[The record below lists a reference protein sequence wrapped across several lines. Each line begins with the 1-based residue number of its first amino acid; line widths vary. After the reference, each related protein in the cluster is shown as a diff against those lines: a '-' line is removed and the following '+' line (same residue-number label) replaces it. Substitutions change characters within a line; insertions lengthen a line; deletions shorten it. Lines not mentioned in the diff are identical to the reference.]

1 MNILKFFTVLS
12 LFVGNALWGT
22 DRFLYWNYVLSTS
35 IKRYSTSDWIDIFS
49 KSHTICYTGAVILS
63 NGDFKSSPLPE
74 NFIDL
79 SKNYKIRLIPL
90 ISTISKNNS
99 SFLKSNTTIK
109 VGIQNLVHFL
119 EQNSEIAGL
128 HLDIESLSK
137 SEIPNYKKF
146 IRMLK
151 QRLPKEKVLTIAIFP
166 QLEFPNRNLVT
177 HSDLFQEQSIDE
189 FVLMSYDF
197 HSSKTNPGPVTSI
210 SLTRKN
216 LEFLLKQIP
225 SSKLW
230 LGLPLY
236 GYFWNQSGKV
246 KILTQNDFRKLKE
259 NSEIIPNEDGFTVL
273 KNKNGIGY
281 ISDLNTLEKYKELT
295 QSYGL
300 KGSAFWRIGF

>member
-22 DRFLYWNYVLSTS
+22 DRFLYWNYALTAS
-35 IKRYSTSDWIDIFS
+35 IERYSTSDWMDIFS

-63 NGDFKSSPLPE
+63 NGDFKPSALPK
-74 NFIDL
+74 NFMDL

-99 SFLKSNTTIK
+99 SFLKSNISIK
-109 VGIQNLVHFL
+109 IGIQNLIHFL
-119 EQNSEIAGL
+119 KQNPEIAGL

-146 IRMLK
+146 IQMLK

-166 QLEFPNRNLVT
+166 QLEFPNRNLII
-177 HSDLFQEQSIDE
+177 HSDLLQEKSIDE

-197 HSSKTNPGPVTSI
+197 HSPKTNPGPVTSI
-210 SLTRKN
+210 SLTKKN

-236 GYFWNQSGKV
+236 GYFWNQNGKV
-246 KILTQNDFRKLKE
+246 KILTQNDFRNLKE

-273 KNKNGIGY
+273 KNKNGTGY
-281 ISDLNTLEKYKELT
+281 ISDLNTLEKYKKLT